1 MAGDLHVHSTFS
13 DGSVPVKDLPL
24 MAKRLGLS
32 TLAVSDHDS
41 LKSVR
46 FAMEH
51 PVQEG
56 VALIP
61 AAELSAYDY
70 QRKRRAHLL
79 AYWPKLTP
87 ALERHCAHIEAERN
101 AAWVTSARELEAVY
115 PQFRAEM
122 ALEYA
127 KDSDVLYKSGI
138 MQALCELGLVQGGI
152 YGETYQKIFGKGG
165 MIRRTPTYFSV
176 ENVLEILRE
185 SKAVVVFAH
194 PSVYNS
200 MELVQE
206 LAAAGRIDGI
216 EVEHPRNTEADKAV
230 CRALCERYDL
240 ILTGG
245 TDFHGSNSKEPKPLG
260 TCTTTEEQIGR
271 IRALAA
277 ARHGEL

>member
-13 DGSVPVKDLPL
+13 DGSVPAVRLPL

-41 LKSVR
+41 LKAVR
-46 FAMEH
+46 FAMQN
-51 PVQEG
+51 PMQEG
-56 VALIP
+56 VLLIP
-61 AAELSAYDY
+61 ATELSAYDY
-70 QRKRRAHLL
+70 QRKRRVHLL
-79 AYWPKLTP
+79 AYWPQITP
-87 ALERHCAHIEAERN
+87 ALEQHCASIEAERN
-101 AAWVTSARELEAVY
+101 AAWITSARELEAVY

-127 KDSDVLYKSGI
+127 KDSGVLYKSGI
-138 MQALCELGLVQGGI
+138 MQALGELGLVQGGI
-152 YGETYQKIFGKGG
+152 YGETYQKIFGKNG
-165 MIRRTPTYFSV
+165 MIRRSPAYYSV
-176 ENVLEILRE
+176 EKVLEILQE

-206 LAAAGRIDGI
+206 LAAAGKIDGI
-216 EVEHPRNTEADKAV
+216 EVEHPRNTEADRAA
-230 CRALCERYDL
+230 CRALCAKYGL

-245 TDFHGSNSKEPKPLG
+245 TDFHGSNSKDPKPLG
-260 TCTTTEEQIGR
+260 TCTTAEDQIER

-277 ARHGEL
+277 ARRGEL